1 MDSPPALSTLN
12 MIPADHR
19 SLDGFFVS
27 PPEINRPPPPSTKAA
42 GVRPY
47 VRSKMPR
54 LRWTHDLH
62 QCFISAVERLG
73 GEDRATPKMVLELM
87 NVKGLTIT
95 HVKSHLQMYRSM
107 KHEQM
112 LQLCETE
119 AEAAEAAG
127 GKSRKM
133 EAISQPN
140 YFQISGSSQY
150 SGNKNPHMLYSSRL
164 ITKDTPFQDEHCACF
179 YSTSHV
185 PDITRPRP
193 PIWQEV
199 KPKPMETEA
208 NIVPPFYHPDG
219 TKLMDSGQRF
229 NYSIMLR
236 DFFRGCK
243 PPLTNTASLATVGLH
258 EQVRTPDV
266 INVRRSKEK
275 QVMIRDLNSGSK
287 QSSFVSGCPRGLMVE
302 PRGLGPSAS
311 TDTNDVSLELTL
323 G

>member
-1 MDSPPALSTLN
+1 MDSPPPLSTVN
-12 MIPADHR
+12 MNPDH
-19 SLDGFFVS
+19 GFFS
-27 PPEINRPPPPSTKAA
+27 SRPEINRPPPPSAATAKA

-62 QCFISAVERLG
+62 QCFINAVDRLG

-112 LQLCETE
+112 LQE
-119 AEAAEAAG
+119 AEATAA
-127 GKSRKM
+127 KNKKM

-150 SGNKNPHMLYSSRL
+150 SSSQNPHMLYGPGF
-164 ITKDTPFQDEHCACF
+164 ITRDTPFQDEHCACF
-179 YSTSHV
+179 YSTSTLV
-185 PDITRPRP
+185 PDHNTRPRP

-199 KPKPMETEA
+199 KLKPMETEA

-219 TKLMDSGQRF
+219 TKIMDSGQRF
-229 NYSIMLR
+229 NYSVMLR

-243 PPLTNTASLATVGLH
+243 PPLTNTSLATVGLH
-258 EQVRTPDV
+258 AQ
-266 INVRRSKEK
+266 RSKEK
-275 QVMIRDLNSGSK
+275 QVVMRDLNGGSK
-287 QSSFVSGCPRGLMVE
+287 QFSASVGEWGCALPLRVE
-302 PRGLGPSAS
+302 PRALGPSISAS

>member
-12 MIPADHR
+12 MIPAADR

-27 PPEINRPPPPSTKAA
+27 QPEINRHPPPTKAA

-62 QCFISAVERLG
+62 QCFINAVERLG

-112 LQLCETE
+112 LQEV
-119 AEAAEAAG
+119 EAAEAAA
-127 GKSRKM
+127 GKNKKT
-133 EAISQPN
+133 EAIPQPN

-150 SGNKNPHMLYSSRL
+150 SNSQNPDMLS
-164 ITKDTPFQDEHCACF
+164 ITKDAPFQDQHCACF

-185 PDITRPRP
+185 SDNTRPRP

-199 KPKPMETEA
+199 KLKAMETEA
-208 NIVPPFYHPDG
+208 NIVPPFYHPDN
-219 TKLMDSGQRF
+219 GQRF

-236 DFFRGCK
+236 DLFRGCK
-243 PPLTNTASLATVGLH
+243 PPLTNTTSLATVGLH
-258 EQVRTPDV
+258 AQVRTPDV

-275 QVMIRDLNSGSK
+275 QVVLRDLNSGSK
-287 QSSFVSGCPRGLMVE
+287 QSSFVSGCPRALRVE
-302 PRGLGPSAS
+302 PRGLGPSES

>member
-62 QCFISAVERLG
+62 QCFINAVDRLG

-112 LQLCETE
+112 LQE
-119 AEAAEAAG
+119 AEAAA

-185 PDITRPRP
+185 PDNTRPRP

-229 NYSIMLR
+229 NYSVMLR

-243 PPLTNTASLATVGLH
+243 PPLTNTACLATVGLQ
-258 EQVRTPDV
+258 EQVRNPDV
-266 INVRRSKEK
+266 INVR
-275 QVMIRDLNSGSK
+275 
-287 QSSFVSGCPRGLMVE
+287 VS
-302 PRGLGPSAS
+302 
-311 TDTNDVSLELTL
+311 
-323 G
+323 

>member
-12 MIPADHR
+12 MMPADR

-27 PPEINRPPPPSTKAA
+27 PPEINRPPPQSKAAA

-62 QCFISAVERLG
+62 QCFINAVERLG

-112 LQLCETE
+112 LQEAE
-119 AEAAEAAG
+119 SAEAAAG
-127 GKSRKM
+127 KNMKM

-140 YFQISGSSQY
+140 YFQISGSSPY
-150 SGNKNPHMLYSSRL
+150 SSTQNPHMLYAPRL
-164 ITKDTPFQDEHCACF
+164 ITKETPFQDEHCACF
-179 YSTSHV
+179 YSTTSHV
-185 PDITRPRP
+185 SDNTRPRP
-193 PIWQEV
+193 PSWQEV
-199 KPKPMETEA
+199 KLKPMETEA
-208 NIVPPFYHPDG
+208 NIVPPFYQPDG

-229 NYSIMLR
+229 NYSVMLR

-243 PPLTNTASLATVGLH
+243 PPLTNSSSLATVGLH
-258 EQVRTPDV
+258 AQ
-266 INVRRSKEK
+266 RSKEK
-275 QVMIRDLNSGSK
+275 QVMIRELNSGSK
-287 QSSFVSGCPRGLMVE
+287 QSSYVSGCPRGLRVE